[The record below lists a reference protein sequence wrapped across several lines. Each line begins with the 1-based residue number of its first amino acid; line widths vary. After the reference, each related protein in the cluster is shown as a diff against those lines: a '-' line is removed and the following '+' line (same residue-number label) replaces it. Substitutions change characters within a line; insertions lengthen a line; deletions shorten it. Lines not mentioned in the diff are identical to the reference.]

1 MEWTTNLLQLPL
13 LCGGIFI
20 LAGLIQYCFTPK
32 KINSLYG
39 YRTSGSM
46 QSPERW
52 EFAQKYSAIELI
64 KGGGILIVLAMIPL
78 IWPSLK
84 NGEFVTSMA
93 LVLLFVFILIYRTEK
108 ALKKKFA
115 DNPK

>member
-1 MEWTTNLLQLPL
+1 MEWTANLLQLPL

-20 LAGLIQYCFTPK
+20 LAGLIQYCFPPK

-46 QSPERW
+46 KSPERW
-52 EFAQKYSAIELI
+52 QFAQKYSAIELI
-64 KGGGILIVLAMIPL
+64 KSGGILIVLAMIPL
-78 IWPSLK
+78 IWPVLK
-84 NGEFVTSMA
+84 NSEFAISMA
-93 LVLLFVFILIYRTEK
+93 MVLLFVFIMIYRTEK